1 MFTNYLKV
9 AARSLL
15 RNKLY
20 SFITILGLSVGI
32 ACCLLF
38 FTYIHNELS
47 YDRFHANASR
57 IYRVAVWDTA
67 GFHPD
72 GYARTPSLVGPAL
85 KFHIPEI
92 EQTVRFFDGGK
103 GRVVSRIDRPD
114 IRFLEDRFFFSD
126 PSLFSVFSFQLIR
139 GMASSALTEPNTVVL
154 TASSAKKYF
163 GDIDPIGQTLNYEN
177 KYDLMVT
184 SVLADPPANS
194 HLQFDFIAS
203 FATLGDVEHK
213 NPWNYQ
219 GYTYLLLPSSVTIA
233 QMEIQMQD
241 AYERHI
247 RSRWWF
253 AGLRLRLDR
262 LTDIYMHS
270 NAMSD
275 VVKGDWKR
283 LYVFAAI
290 ALLVLLIAVANYVNM
305 ITARTMHRA
314 REVGVRKILGADRAQ
329 LVRQFVIESMLTT
342 LLAVAIALIATEL
355 ALPTFNNLIGKSLAA
370 DYFSSADTAWFLL
383 VMTVSVGLLSGF
395 VPAMFLSSF
404 KPVNVIK
411 GLTSRGERWTSWL
424 RPTLVVG
431 QFCITASL
439 LVGALVI
446 ERQLDFMLHAKLGYE
461 KDQVISINLRSARAS
476 FQAFKQELSQLLGVV
491 SVSAS
496 MGSPM
501 KGGMSFPLDI
511 QGQKVEVHWI
521 PVDADFI
528 PTLGIE
534 IMAGRNFSSLI
545 SSDSTEAAVINQTYA
560 RMLGEREAIGKIVDA
575 FGNRKVIGVVKDFHT
590 TSLREP
596 IRPTALSIFPNAYQS
611 LLVRISPANFRNTLP
626 QIRETWHK
634 FVPDWPFDFS
644 FLNDEYDALYR
655 NEERLGQI
663 FNAFAALAVF
673 VACLGL
679 FGLAS
684 YTAERR
690 TKEIGVR
697 KVLGASNGGI
707 VSLLSRDFLRLVV
720 IANLIA
726 YPIAYFAMRRWLE
739 DFAYRVDLSWWMF
752 VLVAGMTLIIAFTTV
767 AMQAVRA
774 ARANPVEALRYE

>member
-1 MFTNYLKV
+1 MFTSYLKI

-20 SFITILGLSVGI
+20 SFITIFGLSVGI
-32 ACCLLF
+32 TCCLLF

-47 YDRFHANASR
+47 YDRFHANAGR

-67 GFHPD
+67 GYYPE
-72 GYARTPSLVGPAL
+72 GYARTPSLLAPAL

-92 EQTVRFFDGGK
+92 QQTVRFLDRR
-103 GRVVSRIDRPD
+103 GRVVSRIDQPN

-126 PSLFSVFSFQLIR
+126 QSLFSTFSFQLIR

-163 GDIDPIGQTLNYEN
+163 GDSDPIGQTLNYEN
-177 KYDLMVT
+177 KYNLIVT
-184 SVLADPPANS
+184 GVLADPPPNS

-203 FATLGDVEHK
+203 FSTLGDTEHK
-213 NPWNYQ
+213 LPWDWQ
-219 GYTYLLLPSSVTIA
+219 GFTYLLLPPSVTVA
-233 QMEIQMQD
+233 EMESQMQA

-247 RSRWWF
+247 RARWWS

-283 LYVFAAI
+283 LYVFAVI

-305 ITARTMHRA
+305 ITARTVHRA

-342 LLAVAIALIATEL
+342 LIAVGIALIATEL
-355 ALPTFNNLIGKSLAA
+355 ALPTFNNLIGKRLAA

-383 VMTVSVGLLSGF
+383 GMTLSVGLLSGF
-395 VPAMFLSSF
+395 IPAIFLSAF
-404 KPVNVIK
+404 KPVSVLR
-411 GLTSRGERWTSWL
+411 GLTSSGDRWTTWL
-424 RPTLVVG
+424 RPILVVG

-446 ERQLDFMLHAKLGYE
+446 EQQLEFMLRAKLGYDKE
-461 KDQVISINLRSARAS
+461 QVIAIYLRTARS
-476 FQAFKQELSQLLGVV
+476 SYQALKQELSRLPGVV

-496 MGSPM
+496 MGSPS
-501 KGGMSFPLDI
+501 KAAMSFPQEI
-511 QGQKVEVHWI
+511 QGQKVEMNWM

-534 IMAGRNFSSLI
+534 IVQGRNFSSLI
-545 SSDSTEAAVINQTYA
+545 STDSTDAAIINQTYA
-560 RMLGEREAIGKIVDA
+560 RMLGEREPIGKIVDA
-575 FGNRKVIGVVKDFHT
+575 FGNRKIIGVVKDFHT

-596 IRPTALSIFPNAYQS
+596 IRPTALSIFPKAFQS
-611 LLVRISPANFRNTLP
+611 LLIRVNPANFRATLP
-626 QIRETWHK
+626 LIQETWHK
-634 FVPDWPFDFS
+634 FVPDWPFDFT
-644 FLNDEYDALYR
+644 FLSDEYDAMYR
-655 NEERLGQI
+655 NEERLGQV

-679 FGLAS
+679 FGLVS

-707 VSLLSRDFLRLVV
+707 VSLLSKDFLRLIV

-726 YPIAYFAMRRWLE
+726 WPIAYLALSKWLE

-752 VLVAGMTLIIAFTTV
+752 VLVGGITLLIAFVTV
-767 AMQAVRA
+767 ALQAIRA

>member
-1 MFTNYLKV
+1 MFSNYLKV

-20 SFITILGLSVGI
+20 SVITIFGLSVGI

-47 YDRFHANASR
+47 YDTFHVHADR

-67 GFHPD
+67 GFHPN
-72 GYARTPSLVGPAL
+72 GYARTPSLLAPAL

-92 EQTVRFFDGGK
+92 QESVRFLDK
-103 GRVVSRIDRPD
+103 RKVVVSRTDRPD
-114 IRFLEDRFFFSD
+114 IRFLEDRFYFSD
-126 PSLFSVFSFQLIR
+126 PSMFSIFSFRLIR
-139 GMASSALTEPNTVVL
+139 GTVSRALAEPNEVLLTTSSAW
-154 TASSAKKYF
+154 KYF
-163 GDIDPIGQTLNYEN
+163 GDIDPVGQTLNYEN
-177 KYDLMVT
+177 KYTLTVT
-184 SVLADPPANS
+184 GVLADPPPNS

-203 FATLGDVEHK
+203 FATLGDTEHK
-213 NPWNYQ
+213 NPWNFQ
-219 GYTYLLLPSSVTIA
+219 GFTYLLLPSSVTAA
-233 QMEIQMQD
+233 QIETQMQA

-253 AGLRLRLDR
+253 VGLRLRLDR

-275 VVKGDWKR
+275 VVKGDWQR
-283 LYVFAAI
+283 LYVFSAI

-305 ITARTMHRA
+305 ITARTVHRA

-329 LVRQFVIESMLTT
+329 LVRQFVIESLLTT
-342 LLAVAIALIATEL
+342 LIAVAIALIATEL
-355 ALPTFNNLIGKSLAA
+355 ALPTFNHLIGKSLAA
-370 DYFSSADTAWFLL
+370 DYFSSADTGWFLL
-383 VMTVSVGLLSGF
+383 AMTLSVGLLSGF
-395 VPAMFLSSF
+395 VPAIFLSAF
-404 KPVNVIK
+404 KPVSVLK
-411 GLTSRGERWTSWL
+411 GLTSKGERWTAWL
-424 RPTLVVG
+424 RPILVVG

-439 LVGALVI
+439 LLGALVI
-446 ERQLDFMLHAKLGYE
+446 ERQLDFMLRAKLGYDKE
-461 KDQVISINLRSARAS
+461 QVISIDLRTARTS
-476 FQAFKQELSQLLGVV
+476 YQALKQELTRLPGVV
-491 SVSAS
+491 SVSAT
-496 MGSPM
+496 MASPT
-501 KGGMSFPLDI
+501 KGAMRFPQDI
-511 QGQKVEVHWI
+511 KGHKVEIEWI
-521 PVDADFI
+521 PADAEFI

-534 IMAGRNFSSLI
+534 FAEGRNFSSSI
-545 SSDSTEAAVINQTYA
+545 STDSTEAAIINQTYA
-560 RMLGEREAIGKIVDA
+560 RMLGEREVIGKIVDA
-575 FGNRKVIGVVKDFHT
+575 FGNRKIIGVVKDFHT

-596 IRPTALSIFPNAYQS
+596 IRPTALFIFPKAFQS
-611 LLVRISPANFRNTLP
+611 LLIRFNPASFRTTLP
-626 QIRETWHK
+626 LIQDTWHK

-644 FLNDEYDALYR
+644 FLSDEYDAMYR
-655 NEERLGQI
+655 NEERLGQV

-697 KVLGASNGGI
+697 KVLGASNRGV
-707 VSLLSRDFLRLVV
+707 VSLLSRGFLRLVL

-726 YPIAYFAMRRWLE
+726 WPIAYFALRRWLE
-739 DFAYRVDLSWWMF
+739 DFAYRVEMSWWMF
-752 VLVAGMTLIIAFTTV
+752 ALVGGITLLIAFATV